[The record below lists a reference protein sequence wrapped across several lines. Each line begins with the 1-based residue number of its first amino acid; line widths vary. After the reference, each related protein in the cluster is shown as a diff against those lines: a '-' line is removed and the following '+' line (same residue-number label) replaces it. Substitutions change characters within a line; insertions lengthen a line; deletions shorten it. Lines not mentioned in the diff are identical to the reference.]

1 MNSEKIAGALA
12 AVIGAVVLAAAFFYG
27 PHGGKTMPV
36 KQVLELP
43 KAPTNNAPA
52 AKGPVI
58 REIPQ

>member
-1 MNSEKIAGALA
+1 MNSEKIAGTLA

-36 KQVLELP
+36 KQVIEP
-43 KAPTNNAPA
+43 SNAQRNNAPVS
-52 AKGPVI
+52 KGPVI